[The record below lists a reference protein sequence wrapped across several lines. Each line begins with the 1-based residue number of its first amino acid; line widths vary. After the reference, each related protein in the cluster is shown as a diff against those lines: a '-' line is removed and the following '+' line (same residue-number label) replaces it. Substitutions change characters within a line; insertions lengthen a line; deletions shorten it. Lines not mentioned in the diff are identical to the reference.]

1 MKKQQILLIGGGSHC
16 KSVIDVI
23 EQENKFQIGGIID
36 LPQKVGELLL
46 GYPIIGT
53 DDDIF
58 TLKKDFEAIHI
69 SMGKI
74 DISEKRS
81 GTFNSLKEAGFYFP
95 VIISPLAYV
104 SKHAFIGEGSILM
117 HGVIVNAGAHIGRNC
132 IINTKSLIE
141 HDAVIGDHCHIA
153 TGAIINGGVEVGSES
168 FIGSGAVSK
177 QYSIVPFG
185 SFIKANSIIK

>member
-1 MKKQQILLIGGGSHC
+1 MTKPKILLIGGGSHC

-23 EQENKFQIGGIID
+23 EQENKFHIGGIID
-36 LPQKVGELLL
+36 VPGKIGEKLL

-53 DDDIF
+53 DDDLLS
-58 TLKKDFEAIHI
+58 LKNDFNVFHI

-74 DISEKRS
+74 GVAEKRS
-81 GTFNSLKEAGFYFP
+81 HLFNFLKENGFIFP
-95 VIISPLAYV
+95 VIISPSAYI
-104 SKHAFIGEGSILM
+104 SKHAFINEGTVIM
-117 HGVIVNAGAHIGRNC
+117 HHAVVNAGAHIGRNC
-132 IINTKSLIE
+132 IINTKALIE

-153 TGAIINGGVEVGSES
+153 TGAIINGGVEIGAES

-177 QYSIVPFG
+177 QFSTVPFG

>member
-1 MKKQQILLIGGGSHC
+1 MKRQRILLIGGGGHC

-23 EQENKFQIGGIID
+23 EQGNNFEIGGIID
-36 LPQKVGELLL
+36 IREKIGESLL

-53 DDDIF
+53 DDDLLA
-58 TLKKDFEAIHI
+58 LKKDFDAFHI

-74 DISEKRS
+74 TISEKRS
-81 GTFNSLKEAGFYFP
+81 DLFNFLKAKEFNLPAI
-95 VIISPLAYV
+95 VSPSAYI
-104 SKHAFIGEGSILM
+104 SKHAFVGEGTIVM
-117 HGVIVNAGAHIGRNC
+117 HHAVINAEAHVGMNC
-132 IINTKSLIE
+132 IINTKALIE

-153 TGAIINGGVEVGSES
+153 TGAIINGGVQVGSES

-177 QYSIVPFG
+177 QNSVVSFG

>member
-1 MKKQQILLIGGGSHC
+1 MTKPRILLIGGGSHC

-23 EQENKFQIGGIID
+23 EQEDKYDIGGIID
-36 LPQKVGELLL
+36 VQEKLGEQLL

-53 DDDIF
+53 DNDLF
-58 TLKKDFEAIHI
+58 LLKKDFDVFHV

-74 DISEKRS
+74 GRSEKRS
-81 GTFNSLKEAGFYFP
+81 YLFNLLNEKGFRFP
-95 VIISPLAYV
+95 IIISPTAYI
-104 SKHAFIGEGSILM
+104 SKHAYINEGTIIM
-117 HGVIVNAGAHIGRNC
+117 HHAVVNADAHIGRNC
-132 IINTKSLIE
+132 IINTKALIE

-168 FIGSGAVSK
+168 FIGTGAVSK
-177 QYSIVPFG
+177 QFSTVPFG